1 MAYET
6 IEYSVSDSIATIR
19 LNRPEKTNALNRT
32 MRRELV
38 EALSRAPD
46 EARAIVLTGS
56 GRAFCAGQDL
66 GDVERLAELEI
77 VELLREEY
85 EPLIR
90 LIHDGPLP
98 IIAAINGTAAG
109 AGANLALACDI
120 VIAAR
125 SAEFI
130 QAFARIGLIPDAGG
144 TWFLP
149 RLVGQA
155 RAMGMSLLAEP
166 IPADLAAQWGLIWEV
181 VADEA
186 LESRAME
193 LASRLASGPG
203 TAYRLTKQALR
214 ASSANDLETQLALE
228 ARSQA
233 EAAQSRDFMEGV
245 MAFIEKRAPRFEGR

>member
-1 MAYET
+1 MPYKA

-19 LNRPEKTNALNRT
+19 LNRPKKMNALNRT

-46 EARAIVLTGS
+46 EARAIMLTGN

-98 IIAAINGTAAG
+98 IIAAVNGTAAG
-109 AGANLALACDI
+109 AGANLALAADI
-120 VIAAR
+120 VIAAH

-166 IPADLAAQWGLIWEV
+166 IPADVAAEWGLIWES
-181 VADEA
+181 VADDA
-186 LESRAME
+186 LEARALG
-193 LASRLASGPG
+193 LAERLASGPG
-203 TAYRLTKQALR
+203 IAYRLTKRALR
-214 ASSANDLETQLALE
+214 ASVANDLDTQLALE
-228 ARSQA
+228 ARCQA

>member
-1 MAYET
+1 MAFET
-6 IEYSVSDSIATIR
+6 IEYSVSDSVATIR
-19 LNRPEKTNALNRT
+19 LNRPEKMNALNRT

-38 EALSRAPD
+38 EALSIAPD

-56 GRAFCAGQDL
+56 GRAFCAGQDF
-66 GDVERLAELEI
+66 GDVERLAELDI

-90 LIHDGPLP
+90 LIHEGALP
-98 IIAAINGTAAG
+98 VIAAVNGTAAG
-109 AGANLALACDI
+109 AGANLALAADI
-120 VIAAR
+120 VIAAQ

-166 IPADLAAQWGLIWEV
+166 VPADIAAEWGLIWEV
-181 VADEA
+181 VPDEA
-186 LESRAME
+186 LDSRVME
-193 LASRLASGPG
+193 LAARLASGPSS
-203 TAYRLTKQALR
+203 AYRLAKQALR

-228 ARSQA
+228 ARAQA

-245 MAFIEKRAPRFEGR
+245 MAFIEKRTPRFEGR

>member
-1 MAYET
+1 MPYKA

-19 LNRPEKTNALNRT
+19 LNRPKKMNALNRT

-46 EARAIVLTGS
+46 EARAIMLTGN

-90 LIHDGPLP
+90 LIHDGPVP
-98 IIAAINGTAAG
+98 VIAAVNGTAAG
-109 AGANLALACDI
+109 AGANLALAADI
-120 VIAAR
+120 VIAAQ

-130 QAFARIGLIPDAGG
+130 QAYARIGLIPDAGG
-144 TWFLP
+144 TYFLP

-155 RAMGMSLLAEP
+155 RAMAASLLAEP
-166 IPADLAAQWGLIWEV
+166 IPARTAADWGMIWEAV
-181 VADEA
+181 EDEA
-186 LESRAME
+186 LATRAIE
-193 LASRLASGPG
+193 LARRLAMGPG
-203 TAYRLTKQALR
+203 VAYRLMKRALR
-214 ASSANDLETQLALE
+214 ASSSNDLDAQLALE
-228 ARSQA
+228 AEAQA

-245 MAFIEKRAPRFEGR
+245 MAFLEKRAPRFEGR